1 MTRKSSSRTS
11 SRNTKSTS
19 DGPNWVI
26 IGSIVGV
33 GALLLII
40 LIFASNLSGSN
51 EVSTAAIAT
60 EGAASSTVEAERQ
73 ELAATGLLPYCEN
86 NPERCFSQGDPNAP
100 VTIFEF
106 SDYGCPHC
114 RNFNLDNLDSIR
126 AEHIDTGNVYWV
138 TVPYGLT
145 QQGGVVQ
152 YLPSAAATL
161 CANEQ
166 GEAVEFHHEL
176 FQIQQSSRAN
186 TDGAFMD
193 IAEALG
199 LDTDAFEQCLDS
211 NRYNAVVLANID
223 LANNIG
229 VRSTPTFVINGDMV
243 PGNDPATIRQRIQ
256 ANLSG

>member
-1 MTRKSSSRTS
+1 MAKKPASRKSARTTQS
-11 SRNTKSTS
+11 S

-33 GALLLII
+33 GALLLIV
-40 LIFASNLSGSN
+40 LIFASNLTGG
-51 EVSTAAIAT
+51 EEISTAAIAT
-60 EGAASSTVEAERQ
+60 EGAVSATAEAGRQ

-86 NPERCFSQGDPNAP
+86 NPERCVDEGDPAAP

-114 RNFNLDNLDSIR
+114 ANFNLDNLDSIR
-126 AEHIDTGNVYWV
+126 SEHIDTGNVYWI

-152 YLPSAAATL
+152 WLPSAAATL

-166 GEAVEFHHEL
+166 NSATEFHHEL
-176 FQIQQSSRAN
+176 FLIQQSSKAN

-193 IAEALG
+193 IAEALA
-199 LDTDAFEQCLDS
+199 LDTNAFEQCLDS
-211 NRYNAVVLANID
+211 NRYNAAVLANID

-229 VRSTPTFVINGDMV
+229 VRSTPTFVINGELV
-243 PGNDPATIRQRIQ
+243 PGNDPNGIRQRIQ
-256 ANLSG
+256 ANLNG